1 MDSVLA
7 FYQKIDNPI
16 QAAKELGTWLAQS
29 QMMGPITA
37 AQGMIVAFDALA
49 SGLPI
54 CEYPERYN
62 VVCGRLTMKPEAM
75 LADFNR
81 MGGKHQ
87 IVQRSG
93 DACEITFV
101 LDGILETFAITWE
114 EAKQESWPYKK
125 DGKSLKETWAGPV
138 GRADMLWA
146 RTVSRAIRKL
156 KPEITAGKYT
166 PEEIEDLVEYN
177 DSIGGSNGKEAK
189 VYDADELL
197 KKQAAISLPA
207 PPVASP
213 VTATVTPAKPAVAS
227 PTNQAAKSVVKSAEV
242 TETKPATSPAA
253 SPTTSPDGYATGEQT
268 SRIRDLFT
276 TLAVPTEAQE
286 KALAKRGVSALR
298 SLTTEQA
305 GELITALESR
315 LPPAPTEPERS
326 NQSPD
331 SMMANVEAACTQS
344 QIDAVKQ
351 MVKEIAENDGDFVAK
366 YRKRLAEFGK
376 QKTADLSIREA
387 DVVIRQ
393 LTMDNQEAFFTKSL
407 ETLVAESQIE
417 PSVEECPFATPVA

>member
-87 IVQRSG
+87 IIQRSG

-101 LDGILETFAITWE
+101 LDGVMENFAITWE

-125 DGKSLKETWAGPV
+125 DGKSIKETWAGPV

-146 RTVSRAIRKL
+146 RNVSRAIRKL

-189 VYDADELL
+189 VYDVDELL
-197 KKQAAISLPA
+197 KKQAAVSLPA

-213 VTATVTPAKPAVAS
+213 VTATVTPAKPAAAS

-242 TETKPATSPAA
+242 TETKPAISPA
-253 SPTTSPDGYATGEQT
+253 TSPDGYATSEQT
-268 SRIRDLFT
+268 SRIRSLFT
-276 TLAVPTEAQE
+276 ILAVPTEAQE
-286 KALAKRGVSALR
+286 KILAKRGVNALR
-298 SLTTEQA
+298 SLTSDQA
-305 GELITALESR
+305 AELITALEAK
-315 LPPAPTEPERS
+315 LPPPPPAATEPEQS
-326 NQSPD
+326 NQPPTVTVQQVDSP
-331 SMMANVEAACTQS
+331 CTQS
-344 QIDAVKQ
+344 QIDGIKQ
-351 MVKEIAENDGDFVAK
+351 MVKEIAENDGDFAK
-366 YRKRLAEFGK
+366 KYLARLADFGK

-387 DVVIRQ
+387 DVVLRQ
-393 LTMDNQEAFFTKSL
+393 LAMDNQEAFFTKSL
-407 ETLVAESQIE
+407 TTLVEEAQIE
-417 PSVEECPFATPVA
+417 PSIEECPFAETAA